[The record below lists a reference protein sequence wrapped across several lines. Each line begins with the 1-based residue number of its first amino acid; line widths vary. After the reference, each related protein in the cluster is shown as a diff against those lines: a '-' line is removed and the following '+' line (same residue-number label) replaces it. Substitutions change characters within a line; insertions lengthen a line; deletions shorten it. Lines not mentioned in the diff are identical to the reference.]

1 MDSLFCLKCCFS
13 NTTKSVPV
21 VYSNIELDSDYMGNE
36 VVLLKNS
43 KRICGAG
50 GALTTAP
57 LVQSKSYFEVKIQQN
72 GYWAIGLASK
82 SSNLNSS
89 RGGSDAYSW
98 CLCSDNAIRHND
110 QEISRVNSVA
120 AEPHINSFTDETKL
134 IPHDTQGIESIDTS
148 SNATTSNF
156 PAEGD
161 TIGVTYDHV
170 ELNFYLNGKNLE
182 VPTLNVKGTVFPV
195 VYVDDG
201 AILDIVLDNFA
212 FGPPYG
218 FNAIMLEQSIL

>member
-1 MDSLFCLKCCFS
+1 ML
-13 NTTKSVPV
+13 
-21 VYSNIELDSDYMGNE
+21 GQE

-72 GYWAIGLASK
+72 GYWAVGVASK
-82 SSNLNSS
+82 SSNLNFS

-98 CLCSDNAIRHND
+98 CLCSDNTVRHND
-110 QEISRVNSVA
+110 QEISRVNQDSS
-120 AEPHINSFTDETKL
+120 EPQTTSFSDETML
-134 IPHDTQGIESIDTS
+134 IPHVQANGLDAS
-148 SNATTSNF
+148 SNVMTIY

-161 TIGVTYDHV
+161 TIGISYDHV

-182 VPTLNVKGTVFPV
+182 VPTLNVKGTVFPA
-195 VYVDDG
+195 VYGKYGRIDESN
-201 AILDIVLDNFA
+201 LSLKDIECVF
-212 FGPPYG
+212 
-218 FNAIMLEQSIL
+218 